1 MSCIMARVAGHLE
14 ALPLDP
20 ADPVGAEA
28 RKVRGGLA
36 TWIAPGSVCCRR
48 SGLDVIATVPATT
61 SR

>member
-36 TWIAPGSVCCRR
+36 TLDRA
-48 SGLDVIATVPATT
+48 GLSLLPLDPART
-61 SR
+61 